1 MVVQRR
7 CRVFRREQ
15 TQDRMC
21 SQALA
26 RRRKAVSCFSFL
38 VKVMQPRSNDF
49 IFKQKVHPMR
59 KKKKKKKKNLLVPVE
74 VGFQKSSGS
83 MAPKY
88 ANGRSEGSSRC
99 YVGEVWNIP

>member
-7 CRVFRREQ
+7 CRVFRREE

-59 KKKKKKKKNLLVPVE
+59 KKKSLPVPVE
-74 VGFQKSSGS
+74 EAFQKFSAS
-83 MAPKY
+83 MTPNY
-88 ANGRSEGSSRC
+88 ANGCSEGSSRC
-99 YVGEVWNIP
+99 NVDKVWNIP